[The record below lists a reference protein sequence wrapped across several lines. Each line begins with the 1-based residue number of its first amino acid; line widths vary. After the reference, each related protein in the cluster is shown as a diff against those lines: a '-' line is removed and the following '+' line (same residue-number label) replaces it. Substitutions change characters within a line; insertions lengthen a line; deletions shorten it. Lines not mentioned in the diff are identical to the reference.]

1 MNEMVSALLQNSSGI
16 AGALVD
22 IWSGIKLIA
31 KGISYFIYFPL
42 TVLNVPINPALAQII
57 WYVVLAWFL
66 NKLTKNWF
74 TTIFILFVLSVIGQL

>member
-42 TVLNVPINPALAQII
+42 TVLNIPVTPVIAQAI
-57 WYVVLAWFL
+57 WYIVLALIL
-66 NKLTKNWF
+66 NRFTKNWF
-74 TTIFILFVLSVIGQL
+74 TTILILFVLSVIGQL